1 MTLAGRSLTRI
12 ADLSDE
18 EIRSILDRASEYAAA
33 PRDRMDE
40 LRGRIVAA
48 AFFEPSTRTRLS
60 FETAAH
66 RLGARV
72 IGFADGG
79 STSSVKGESLE
90 DTTRVLAGYG
100 DLLVLRHPEQGA
112 AARAAA
118 VSDVPVV
125 NAGDGAGEHPTQ
137 TLLDLYTMRD
147 NLGDLEGV
155 RVAVMGDLRYGR
167 TVHSLVPAL
176 HRLGAD
182 VVAVPAP
189 GLGLPDDV
197 AGHGGG
203 VDEVPL
209 GEAAASCDVLYV
221 TRVQRE
227 RMSRQESAGGSG
239 HLVVDGDLLR
249 RSGSRAIVMHPLPRV
264 DEISVDVDSLPSA
277 KYFEQARNAVPVRM
291 SVLSHILGASP

>member
-1 MTLAGRSLTRI
+1 MTRHLCSI
-12 ADLSDE
+12 DDLDNDT
-18 EIRSILDRASEYAAA
+18 IVALLDRADAYAA
-33 PRDRMDE
+33 D
-40 LRGRIVAA
+40 LRGSTGQLRDRIVAA

-72 IGFADGG
+72 IGFAEGG
-79 STSSVKGESLE
+79 STSSVKGETLE
-90 DTTRVLAGYG
+90 DTVRVLSGYG
-100 DLLVLRHPEQGA
+100 DLLVLRHPDVGA

-137 TLLDLYTMRD
+137 TLLDLFTMRRS
-147 NLGDLEGV
+147 LGRLDGI
-155 RVAVMGDLRYGR
+155 RVAVMGDLLYGR

-189 GLGLPDDV
+189 GLGLPEEV
-197 AGHGGG
+197 ASGRAGG
-203 VDEVPL
+203 VEEVTL
-209 GEAAASCDVLYV
+209 EDAAASSDVLYV
-221 TRVQRE
+221 TRVQKE
-227 RMSRQESAGGSG
+227 RGAVHGGPR
-239 HLVVDGDLLR
+239 LVVDGDLLR
-249 RSGSRAIVMHPLPRV
+249 RTRSRAIVMHPLPRV
-264 DEISVDVDSLPSA
+264 DEIAVDVDSLPSA

-291 SVLSHILGASP
+291 SVLAHILEQSP